1 VSQQIY
7 FKDQGKGFPI
17 VLLHGFCENHQ
28 IWNGFAEDLALNF
41 RVITPDLPGFG
52 KSQLPHQPFSIDDI
66 ADQMLTWL
74 HQSGIEYS
82 ILIGHSLGGYITLAM
97 ARKKVE
103 AFAGIGLFHST
114 AFADSDDKKANRDK
128 TIEFVQKNGVAPFA
142 STFVQGLFRDSQ
154 SKYLTQVNK
163 IACATPLETVISYT
177 KAMRDRES
185 AIEFLR
191 TLPIYLL
198 VIAGIHDSIIPVAV
212 SKQLAEIG
220 PKVVYQP
227 LEHSGHMGML
237 EDKQRALNAIR
248 DFSNRCLLGLELL

>member
-52 KSQLPHQPFSIDDI
+52 KSELPHHPFSIDDI

-74 HQSGIEYS
+74 HQSGIKNS

-103 AFAGIGLFHST
+103 AFSGIGLFHST
-114 AFADSDDKKANRDK
+114 AFADNDDKKANRDK

-142 STFVQGLFRDSQ
+142 STFVQGLFRDSK

-163 IACATPLETVISYT
+163 IASATPLKTVISYT

-212 SKQLAEIG
+212 SKQFAELA
-220 PKVVYQP
+220 PKVVFQP
-227 LEHSGHMGML
+227 LEHSAHMGMM
-237 EDKQRALNAIR
+237 EDRLGALNAIME
-248 DFSNRCLLGLELL
+248 FSSRCITEQA

>member
-17 VLLHGFCENHQ
+17 VLLHGFCESHQ

-142 STFVQGLFRDSQ
+142 STFVQGLFKDCRSR
-154 SKYLTQVNK
+154 YLTQVNK
-163 IACATPLETVISYT
+163 IASATPLETVILYT

-185 AIEFLR
+185 STEFLR

-212 SKQLAEIG
+212 SKQLAKLG

-227 LEHSGHMGML
+227 LEHAAHMGMM
-237 EDKQRALNAIR
+237 EDRLGALNAITE
-248 DFSNRCLLGLELL
+248 FSHKCLTPQA